1 MSGDMSQ
8 PERPDFSHVRPAGSG
23 LDPYSIDA
31 PRSETPPDLPGVVSV
46 SPDLDTLLDVVTADL
61 LVDAAECVARAGT
74 FHLAV
79 SGGTMVQPIYERLM
93 YDPLCRSFPWEKTH
107 LWLVWEAAVAYDAAG
122 SVFHQIHET
131 FVLHSGINLE
141 HVHPMDAL
149 ASEGAAEYEATLI
162 DMLGER
168 PPEEARLDAVVL
180 ALGEGGAVAGYQC
193 GDEQSTSNKAL
204 VAFHPA
210 TQRLTLTPACIGA
223 AGKVLVVATGSEIQ
237 PSIASL
243 AGGGG
248 GPIAMMSPPRGKMKW
263 YLDAAATP

>member
-1 MSGDMSQ
+1 MSQ

-149 ASEGAAEYEATLI
+149 ASEGAA
-162 DMLGER
+162 
-168 PPEEARLDAVVL
+168 VVL